1 MSTKIG
7 IVSEGVS
14 DYFILKHIVERYLK
28 EKDVYTIPLKPK
40 VTSKNKQEGFGTWQG
55 VFDYIKGDDNLIVEA
70 VKEGCEYV
78 VVQIDTDVSS
88 QYGVENNSD
97 DVQAFWTAIKD
108 KLIGS
113 VHPDFPKDKLIFAIC
128 IQEIEC
134 WLIPFVSTIENECQN
149 TDRCL
154 NIVNRHIRTKGSIDK
169 QNKNSQQAQ
178 RLYQYIL
185 GQKKKPLEIKDCSRY
200 NFGFKKLIGQ
210 LDEFCA
216 VLEQ

>member
-14 DYFILKHIVERYLK
+14 DFFILKHIVERYLK

-88 QYGVENNSD
+88 QYGVENNPD

-108 KLIGS
+108 KLTGS

-200 NFGFKKLIGQ
+200 NFGFKELIGQ

>member
-7 IVSEGVS
+7 IVCEGVS
-14 DYFILKHIVERYLK
+14 DFFILKHIVERYLK

-40 VTSKNKQEGFGTWQG
+40 VTSKNKQEGYGTWRG

-70 VKEGCEYV
+70 VREGCEYV
-78 VVQIDTDVSS
+78 IVQIDTDVSA
-88 QYGVENNSD
+88 QYGVLNNPE
-97 DVQAFWTAIKD
+97 DVDALWDAVKA
-108 KLIGS
+108 KLAES
-113 VHPDFPKDKLIFAIC
+113 VHPDFPKERLIYAIC

-169 QNKNSQQAQ
+169 QNKNSFQAQ
-178 RLYQYIL
+178 RLYQFIL
-185 GQKKKPLEIKDCSRY
+185 GQKKKPLEIKDCSQY
-200 NFGFKKLIGQ
+200 NLGFKKMIEQ
-210 LDEFCA
+210 LEM
-216 VLEQ
+216 

>member
-88 QYGVENNSD
+88 QYGVENNPG

-108 KLIGS
+108 KLTGS
-113 VHPDFPKDKLIFAIC
+113 VHPGFPKDKLIFAIC

-185 GQKKKPLEIKDCSRY
+185 GQKKKPSEIKDCSRY
-200 NFGFKKLIGQ
+200 NFGFKELIEQ
-210 LDEFCA
+210 LDEFSA

>member
-14 DYFILKHIVERYLK
+14 DFFILKHIVERYLK

-88 QYGVENNSD
+88 QYGVENNPG

-108 KLIGS
+108 KLTRS

-178 RLYQYIL
+178 RLYHYIL

-200 NFGFKKLIGQ
+200 NFGFKELIEQ
-210 LDEFCA
+210 LDEFSA

>member
-14 DYFILKHIVERYLK
+14 DFFILKHIVERYLK

-40 VTSKNKQEGFGTWQG
+40 VTTKNKQEGFGTWQG

-88 QYGVENNSD
+88 QYGVENNPGD
-97 DVQAFWTAIKD
+97 AQAFWTAIKD
-108 KLIGS
+108 KLTGS
-113 VHPDFPKDKLIFAIC
+113 VHPDFPKEKLIFAIC

-134 WLIPFVSTIENECQN
+134 WLIPFVSTVENECQN

-185 GQKKKPLEIKDCSRY
+185 CQKKKPLEIKDCSRY
-200 NFGFKKLIGQ
+200 NYGFKELIEQ
-210 LDEFCA
+210 LDKFGA
-216 VLEQ
+216 ILE